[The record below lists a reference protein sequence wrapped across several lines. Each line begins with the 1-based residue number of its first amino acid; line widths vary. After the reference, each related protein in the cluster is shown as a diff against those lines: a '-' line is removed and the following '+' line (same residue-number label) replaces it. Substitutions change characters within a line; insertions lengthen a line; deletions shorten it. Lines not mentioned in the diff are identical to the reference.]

1 MATSVAWLLFLYIG
15 AVSSLPGT
23 LSSSV
28 CPLQSDF
35 LVAFLQSQCPLS
47 LSSHA
52 LLDVDGN
59 FLDRALTSKQGN
71 GFTSV
76 LFHASWCPFSCKM
89 RPKFEVLSSMFPQIE
104 HLAIKESSASPSM
117 FSRYGIHSLPSILI
131 VNQTSRMRYH
141 GPKDLPS
148 LVKFYRKTTGLEPV
162 QYFAE
167 DQTISF
173 EKSEGQSILQPW
185 NGSYVKEIF
194 TREPYL
200 AFSILFFCL
209 RVVLALFP
217 GLLSQLKAF
226 WVLYVPH
233 LNLEIFGETSQML
246 GRVLNM
252 IDVQRVWAKL
262 KLCKIRNFREGAKSA
277 RVWASSLASVSLGE
291 TSSGSSS

>member
-1 MATSVAWLLFLYIG
+1 M
-15 AVSSLPGT
+15 
-23 LSSSV
+23 
-28 CPLQSDF
+28 
-35 LVAFLQSQCPLS
+35 
-47 LSSHA
+47 
-52 LLDVDGN
+52 
-59 FLDRALTSKQGN
+59 
-71 GFTSV
+71 
-76 LFHASWCPFSCKM
+76 
-89 RPKFEVLSSMFPQIE
+89 
-104 HLAIKESSASPSM
+104 
-117 FSRYGIHSLPSILI
+117 
-131 VNQTSRMRYH
+131 
-141 GPKDLPS
+141 
-148 LVKFYRKTTGLEPV
+148 
-162 QYFAE
+162 
-167 DQTISF
+167 
-173 EKSEGQSILQPW
+173 QPW

-291 TSSGSSS
+291 TSSSGSSS

>member
-1 MATSVAWLLFLYIG
+1 MAWLLLLYIS
-15 AVSSLPGT
+15 AFSSLPGA

-28 CPLQSDF
+28 CLTQPDF
-35 LVAFLQSQCPLS
+35 LVTSLQSQCPLS
-47 LSSHA
+47 PSSHA

-59 FLDRALTSKQGN
+59 VLDRALTSKQGN

-76 LFHASWCPFSCKM
+76 LFHASWCPFSCKI
-89 RPKFEVLSSMFPQIE
+89 RPKFEILSSMFPQIE
-104 HLAIKESSASPSM
+104 HLAIKESSASPSL

-131 VNQTSRMRYH
+131 VNLTSRMRYH

-148 LVKFYRKTTGLEPV
+148 LIKFYRKTTGLEPV
-162 QYFAE
+162 QYFSE

-173 EKSEGQSILQPW
+173 ERSEGGSILQPW
-185 NGSYVKEIF
+185 NASSVKEMF

-200 AFSILFFCL
+200 AFSILFLCI
-209 RVVLALFP
+209 RVFLALFP

-233 LNLEIFGETSQML
+233 LNLEIFGDTSQML
-246 GRVLNM
+246 GRFLYM

-262 KLCKIRNFREGAKSA
+262 KLYKIRNFREGAKSA
-277 RVWASSLASVSLGE
+277 RVWVSSLASVSLGE
-291 TSSGSSS
+291 TSSSGSS